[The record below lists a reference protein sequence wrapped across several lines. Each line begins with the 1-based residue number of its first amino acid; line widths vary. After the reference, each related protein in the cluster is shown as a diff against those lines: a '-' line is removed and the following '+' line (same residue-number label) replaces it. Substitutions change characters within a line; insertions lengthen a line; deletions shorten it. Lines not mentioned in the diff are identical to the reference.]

1 MVNFSV
7 IKWQHKIYFAI
18 INWAQDRSFGLTRDI
33 KGLVLTFIQVFSDI
47 NFASWV
53 RKTGKTTTLFQLLY
67 TWLNRMLT
75 KRASNLVRGLH
86 QQPHAHEWLA
96 RDPYSADSHHLQPD
110 TFYEPRLTQVSA
122 AWNHHFR
129 THFRH
134 NPHHFREEHVF
145 PPCWSYDHTHNA
157 LLKKLTHQ
165 RSSWTAVIRREI
177 LNLTLC
183 SCCRSFLS
191 KSVKF

>member
-1 MVNFSV
+1 
-7 IKWQHKIYFAI
+7 
-18 INWAQDRSFGLTRDI
+18 
-33 KGLVLTFIQVFSDI
+33 
-47 NFASWV
+47 
-53 RKTGKTTTLFQLLY
+53 
-67 TWLNRMLT
+67 MLT

-96 RDPYSADSHHLQPD
+96 RDPYSADSYHLQPD
-110 TFYEPRLTQVSA
+110 TFYEPRLTQVFA

-191 KSVKF
+191 KSVKILASFSSSYSLRKIAHFWKMEASSDSSNPNEWELSKENVQPLKQGRKLANLTAAFAPSSVDQSRIHKEKR